1 MAMSDTSPAET
12 VAAVA
17 PSDTGSVRARA
28 LYVGGGG
35 DVTVDTANSS
45 NVTFK
50 SVPTGT
56 VLAVRATRVY
66 ATNTTATNI
75 VAMF

>member
-1 MAMSDTSPAET
+1 
-12 VAAVA
+12 
-17 PSDTGSVRARA
+17 
-28 LYVGGGG
+28 
-35 DVTVDTANSS
+35 
-45 NVTFK
+45 VTFK